1 MQLFWEALL
10 MPLEENEAILLLRRD
25 RETRSALERLR
36 GPSVHP
42 AFGGAEAAEEAALS
56 MVNSG

>member
-10 MPLEENEAILLLRRD
+10 MPLEESEAILLLRRD

-42 AFGGAEAAEEAALS
+42 EADVLVEF
-56 MVNSG
+56 